1 MSVLP
6 LQRIQCDTCRSVIVL
21 VENKSAHWGEELHKA
36 GWRARLIRGA
46 YQHACHICA
55 PDLVAEADG
64 TKARAA

>member
-1 MSVLP
+1 M
-6 LQRIQCDTCRSVIVL
+6 L
-21 VENKSAHWGEELHKA
+21 VEDKSAHWGEELHKA

-64 TKARAA
+64 MKARAA